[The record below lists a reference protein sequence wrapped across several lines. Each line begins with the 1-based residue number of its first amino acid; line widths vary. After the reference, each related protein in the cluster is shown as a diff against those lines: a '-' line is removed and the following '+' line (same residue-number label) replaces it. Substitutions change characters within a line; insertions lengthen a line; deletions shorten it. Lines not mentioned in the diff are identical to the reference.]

1 MGKKKS
7 VVLMTLLTIVIAVL
21 CVIAAFPKF
30 TIPGTVKQWNPAT
43 LQYDLGADLGGG
55 YYAYYYP
62 EGVITQSEYDNDLAS
77 LKEAEEAVLADADA
91 SQSEKDAATADR
103 LEYEESYIQVQ
114 GSGSSLYFS
123 TDEKLNIVAGGE
135 LTPAFKEAF
144 EKAAKAIAARYE
156 AKSYSDYRVAI
167 VEGYSIRVELPMS
180 EDTQKASILLTSF
193 AKMGKLTL
201 HKGDELIDELKKSDV
216 TIKDLIKSVSIKTL
230 NVGKNAYLELQ
241 FTKAGKD
248 MLQAIKGDLSSSAS
262 GSSGGTT
269 TALNL
274 KVNDETIIDIYS
286 DNITDE
292 NVVRIIYVEGLNK
305 DYLET
310 VKIMLDSLISGAEY
324 DITFEIS
331 PVRTFDPVYGK
342 NVLTLLY
349 IALAIAIVAIIALA
363 IVMMGRFGVVSCY
376 NTLSYFIVTVLCF
389 AFITAGT
396 FEITLGS
403 VLVFLIGLVLI
414 NLVQYYIYN
423 AIKAEF
429 ALGKTVESSVKGGY
443 RKTLLTVV
451 DIYAVALLGAL
462 ALLIGA
468 PGLHTVALQAIICV
482 VTAAF
487 MNLLWARF
495 INYTFLS
502 ASKNKY
508 KYFRFVRED
517 DDDDE

>member
-62 EGVITQSEYDNDLAS
+62 EGVITESEYKNDLAS
-77 LKEAEEAVLADADA
+77 LKDAEEAVLADANA
-91 SQSEKDAATADR
+91 TNAEKEAATAER
-103 LEYEESYIQVQ
+103 EEYESSYIQVD
-114 GSGSSLYFS
+114 GSSLYFS
-123 TDEKLNIVAGGE
+123 TDEKLNVVADGQ

-144 EKAAKAIAARYE
+144 EGAAKAISARYE

-167 VEGYSIRVELPMS
+167 VEGYSIRVELPKS

-193 AKMGKLTL
+193 ARVGELTL
-201 HKGDELIDELKKSDV
+201 CKGDQLVDELKKSDAS
-216 TIKDLIKSVSIKTL
+216 IRDLIKSVSIKTM
-230 NVGKNAYLELQ
+230 NVGKTAYLELQ
-241 FTKAGKD
+241 FTKAGKE
-248 MLQAIKGDLSSSAS
+248 MLDNIKGDLSDSSSAS
-262 GSSGGTT
+262 

-292 NVVRIIYVEGLNK
+292 NVVRIIYVDAINK

-310 VKIMLDSLISGAEY
+310 VKIMLDSLLAGADY
-324 DITFEIS
+324 DITFELS
-331 PVRTFDPVYGK
+331 PVRTFDPVYGE
-342 NVLTLLY
+342 NALTLLY
-349 IALAIAIVAIIALA
+349 IALAIAIAAIIALA
-363 IVMMGRFGVVSCY
+363 IVKMGRFGVVSCY

-389 AFITAGT
+389 AFITSGT

-429 ALGKTVESSVKGGY
+429 ALGKTVESSIKGGY
-443 RKTLLTVV
+443 RKTILTVV

-468 PGLHTVALQAIICV
+468 PGLQTVALQAIICV

-487 MNLLWARF
+487 CNLLWARF

-508 KYFRFVRED
+508 QYFRFVRED